1 MREDEPKHEKSIMD
15 RNELLN
21 TLSRFL
27 NEAMMGAAKDIQPD
41 DDLAQ
46 RGLDSMGTV
55 EFVTLVEE
63 EFGLDEI
70 TPEEISRISTLN
82 AAADLVLTR
91 RAGQ

>member
-1 MREDEPKHEKSIMD
+1 MQEEDPNTKKSVMD
-15 RNELLN
+15 RMDLLK

-63 EFGLDEI
+63 EFGLEEI
-70 TPEEISRISTLN
+70 TPEDISRIATLN
-82 AAADLVLTR
+82 DAADLVLARLEGT
-91 RAGQ
+91 

>member
-1 MREDEPKHEKSIMD
+1 MMD
-15 RNELLN
+15 RIQLLK

-63 EFGLDEI
+63 EFGLEEI
-70 TPEEISRISTLN
+70 TPEEISRIATLN
-82 AAADLVLTR
+82 DAADLVLARLEGT
-91 RAGQ
+91 